1 MSHRV
6 EFVYVCS
13 PIGCSSRPFLDAEPD
28 QSDRLATRPPGEGVG
43 YVIYSSHDKSELRIG
58 AGFAA
63 PGSAMSRS
71 DTQAQKQLVAG
82 QCAHQ
87 ALVDLARGGP
97 TPDHLMTEAKNGID
111 LSELLKKTV

>member
-1 MSHRV
+1 
-6 EFVYVCS
+6 
-13 PIGCSSRPFLDAEPD
+13 
-28 QSDRLATRPPGEGVG
+28 
-43 YVIYSSHDKSELRIG
+43 
-58 AGFAA
+58 
-63 PGSAMSRS
+63 MSRS

-87 ALVDLARGGP
+87 ALVDLTRGGP